1 MKHWIHL
8 VVAVSVSATFGPRLP
23 AGELSN
29 RRAPGFS
36 LPDVNLQQHDPRDYR
51 GRVLIIEL
59 MKSDCPVCKYT
70 AKLLTK
76 AQQKYGEKIAVLG
89 IALPPDNL
97 NTVKAFIDAEK
108 ITNPILFDC
117 GQVAASYLKVTPA
130 RPRIELPHVF
140 VIDQAG
146 QIREDWGSENTMQ
159 TLEELSAVV
168 DRLLA
173 EKPRP

>member
-1 MKHWIHL
+1 MKHWVHL
-8 VVAVSVSATFGPRLP
+8 GVALALSLGLP
-23 AGELSN
+23 AGELSG

-36 LPDVNLQQHDPRDYR
+36 LPDVNLKQHDPQNYR

-70 AKLLTK
+70 AKLLAK
-76 AQQKYGEKIAVLG
+76 AQQKYGDKIAVLG

-97 NTVKAFIDAEK
+97 NTVKAFMEAEK
-108 ITNPILFDC
+108 ISNPILFDC
-117 GQVAASYLKVTPA
+117 GQVAASYLKVSPA

-140 VIDQAG
+140 VIDGTG